1 MRFFK
6 GILGLLRKSGS
17 KKLPAKYERS
27 VQDPWRALDKGV
39 DPTL

>member
-1 MRFFK
+1 MFK
-6 GILGLLRKSGS
+6 GIFRVLRKSGS